1 MSAETIATAQVE
13 QVAEANANVMAERL
27 QKEIKPEQAAEMVFR
42 YYWPQYQRL
51 VSSLSNKDARRLN
64 EAVVGYPLEV
74 TNKNFFS
81 KEAKEAFALAKT
93 LMDAKFILQQRVIQD
108 AIGELENK
116 NEETTVVSS
125 ETNETVNEGENAN
138 G

>member
-1 MSAETIATAQVE
+1 MEAVQQTVDQIAES
-13 QVAEANANVMAERL
+13 NANVMADKL
-27 QKEIKPEQAAEMVFR
+27 QQQIKPEQAAEMVFR

-51 VSSLSNKDARRLN
+51 VATLSNKDARRLN

-93 LMDAKFILQQRVIQD
+93 LMDAKFIIQQKVIQE
-108 AIGELENK
+108 AIGELETK
-116 NEETTVVSS
+116 TNEETTVVSS
-125 ETNETVNEGENAN
+125 EKNETVNEGETVN
-138 G
+138 GN

>member
-1 MSAETIATAQVE
+1 MEAVQQTVDQIAES
-13 QVAEANANVMAERL
+13 NANVMADKL
-27 QKEIKPEQAAEMVFR
+27 QQQIKPEQAAEMVFR
-42 YYWPQYQRL
+42 HYWPQYQRL
-51 VSSLSNKDARRLN
+51 VSNLSNKDARRLN

-74 TNKNFFS
+74 TSKNFFS

-93 LMDAKFILQQRVIQD
+93 LMDAKFILQQKVIQE

-116 NEETTVVSS
+116 TNEETTMVSS
-125 ETNETVNEGENAN
+125 ETNEVVNEGETVN

>member
-1 MSAETIATAQVE
+1 MEAVQQTVDQIAESNAT
-13 QVAEANANVMAERL
+13 VMADKL
-27 QKEIKPEQAAEMVFR
+27 QQQIKPEQAAEMVFR

-51 VSSLSNKDARRLN
+51 VATLSNKDARRLN

-93 LMDAKFILQQRVIQD
+93 LMDAKFIIQQKVIQE
-108 AIGELENK
+108 AIGELETK
-116 NEETTVVSS
+116 TNEETTVVSS
-125 ETNETVNEGENAN
+125 EKNETVNEGETVN
-138 G
+138 GN

>member
-13 QVAEANANVMAERL
+13 QVAEANANVMAEKL

>member
-1 MSAETIATAQVE
+1 MEAVQQTVE
-13 QVAEANANVMAERL
+13 QMAESNANVMADKL
-27 QKEIKPEQAAEMVFR
+27 QKHIKPEQAAEMVFR
-42 YYWPQYQRL
+42 HYWPQYQRL
-51 VSSLSNKDARRLN
+51 VSNLSNKDARRLN

-93 LMDAKFILQQRVIQD
+93 LMDAKFILQQKVIQE

-116 NEETTVVSS
+116 TNEETTMVSS
-125 ETNETVNEGENAN
+125 ETNEVVNEGETVN

>member
-1 MSAETIATAQVE
+1 MSAETVATAQVE
-13 QVAEANANVMAERL
+13 QVAEANANVMAEKL

>member
-1 MSAETIATAQVE
+1 MSSETIATAQVE
-13 QVAEANANVMAERL
+13 QVAEANANVMAEKL

>member
-13 QVAEANANVMAERL
+13 QVAEANANVMAEKL

-125 ETNETVNEGENAN
+125 ETNETVNEGENVN

>member
-1 MSAETIATAQVE
+1 MEAVQQTVDQIAES
-13 QVAEANANVMAERL
+13 NANVMADKL
-27 QKEIKPEQAAEMVFR
+27 QQQIKPEQAAEMVFR

-51 VSSLSNKDARRLN
+51 VATLSNKDARRLN

-93 LMDAKFILQQRVIQD
+93 LMDAKFIIQQKVIQE
-108 AIGELENK
+108 AIGELETK
-116 NEETTVVSS
+116 TNEETTVVSS
-125 ETNETVNEGENAN
+125 ETNETVNEGETVN
-138 G
+138 GN

>member
-1 MSAETIATAQVE
+1 MEAVHQTVDQIAES
-13 QVAEANANVMAERL
+13 NANVMADKL
-27 QKEIKPEQAAEMVFR
+27 QQQIKPEQAAEMVFR

-51 VSSLSNKDARRLN
+51 VATLSNKDARRLN

-93 LMDAKFILQQRVIQD
+93 LMDAKFIIQQKVIQE
-108 AIGELENK
+108 AIGELETK
-116 NEETTVVSS
+116 TNEETTVVSS
-125 ETNETVNEGENAN
+125 ETNETVNEGETVN
-138 G
+138 GN

>member
-1 MSAETIATAQVE
+1 MEAVQQTVDQIAES
-13 QVAEANANVMAERL
+13 NANVMADKL
-27 QKEIKPEQAAEMVFR
+27 QQQIKPEQAAEMVFR

-51 VSSLSNKDARRLN
+51 VSTLSNKDARRLN

-93 LMDAKFILQQRVIQD
+93 LMDAKFIIQQKVIQE
-108 AIGELENK
+108 AIGELETK
-116 NEETTVVSS
+116 TNEETTVVSS
-125 ETNETVNEGENAN
+125 ETNETVNEGETVN
-138 G
+138 GN